1 MTMHLLFRPVTAA
14 DMPALTD
21 IWVDIWRH
29 TLPTIDFEARR
40 PWFVERIGEHLAGGV
55 DVVLAVDPAD
65 EADILGYVT
74 IDRRSGHLD
83 QLGVAR
89 PAMGRGVARALL
101 AEARRLSPGGIHLEV
116 NEHNPRAIRLYES
129 EGFVRTG
136 EGVSPRSGL
145 PLFYYRW
152 TPG

>member
-1 MTMHLLFRPVTAA
+1 MPIRFRPLSPS
-14 DMPALTD
+14 DIPALTD
-21 IWVDIWRH
+21 IWVDIWRD
-29 TLPTIDFEARR
+29 TVPEIDFEARR
-40 PWFVERIGEHLAGGV
+40 PWFVERLGEHVSGGV

-89 PAMGRGVARALL
+89 EAMRRGVARALL
-101 AEARRLSPGGIHLEV
+101 AEARRLSPRGIHLEV

-136 EGVSPRSGL
+136 QGVSPRSGL
-145 PLFYYRW
+145 PLLYYRW
-152 TPG
+152 TPD